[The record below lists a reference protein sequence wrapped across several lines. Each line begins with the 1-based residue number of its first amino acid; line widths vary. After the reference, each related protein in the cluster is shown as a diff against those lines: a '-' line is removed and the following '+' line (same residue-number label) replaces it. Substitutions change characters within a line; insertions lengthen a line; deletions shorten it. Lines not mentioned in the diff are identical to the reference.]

1 MKLYYH
7 DDKKENQHS
16 HEFHGEENHALPDG
30 NCYWEFAAYGSTPEE
45 SKNAARVK
53 IETLIKSLNSA
64 IKSLENSPVLA
75 SEPSE
80 DCEQRE
86 F

>member
-7 DDKKENQHS
+7 DDKKENQQS
-16 HEFHGEENHALPDG
+16 HEFHGEENQALPDG

-45 SKNAARVK
+45 SKNVARVK

-64 IKSLENSPVLA
+64 IKSLENETSA
-75 SEPSE
+75 GTDTSEKRS
-80 DCEQRE
+80 
-86 F
+86 